1 MGQLKSLYRERR
13 TMKKIA
19 LLSLFTLAILQPLAE
34 AQRVSM
40 EDSSCEAG
48 KECIPDIGCEFFTT
62 ARVKLNNMSRGSHE
76 RQILVEKLKSLV
88 CNKERKKVCCD
99 NSRPTPGVPGVPQ
112 TGFGDLLENLRPK
125 GGGLTST
132 CPNYGVSCSLNN
144 ALPGVNVTTVN
155 TPSECGVNCQGNLG
169 KCNAWTMIPKDPA
182 PDARC
187 FFLSRC
193 ERKISVLF
201 RGFVS
206 GDRSCPS
213 DKGALPSCPSYDVIC
228 IDDDNSN
235 NNILNESNPRIV
247 KSPEECGRLCGSDP
261 SCQFWTMIPNELEPP
276 ANCYQLSGCGR
287 PRKRDRAVSGAAT
300 CPPS

>member
-1 MGQLKSLYRERR
+1 
-13 TMKKIA
+13 MKNIA

-34 AQRVSM
+34 AQR
-40 EDSSCEAG
+40 G
-48 KECIPDIGCEFFTT
+48 
-62 ARVKLNNMSRGSHE
+62 
-76 RQILVEKLKSLV
+76 LK
-88 CNKERKKVCCD
+88 
-99 NSRPTPGVPGVPQ
+99 
-112 TGFGDLLENLRPK
+112 
-125 GGGLTST
+125 ST
-132 CPNYGVSCSLNN
+132 CPNYGVSCSLSN
-144 ALPGVNVTTVN
+144 ALPRVPVTTVN

-201 RGFVS
+201 KGFVS

-235 NNILNESNPRIV
+235 NNILNESNPPIV
-247 KSPEECGRLCGSDP
+247 KSPEECGKSRLHEDNSRIIHFLALYRT
-261 SCQFWTMIPNELEPP
+261 SVR
-276 ANCYQLSGCGR
+276 S
-287 PRKRDRAVSGAAT
+287 
-300 CPPS
+300 